1 MYSGFKVET
10 HDVLPRAD
18 EEMVLGMEVK
28 QEHQAAEN
36 SCKLST

>member
-18 EEMVLGMEVK
+18 EEMLGWDGGE
-28 QEHQAAEN
+28 AGTP
-36 SCKLST
+36 SS